1 MTINHIR
8 THLKQICYV
17 SIDEFGTSVLLNRN
31 KIEICKLN
39 LGQFDLISS
48 EYLTL
53 QMNSGYSEN
62 LLYLIV
68 SK

>member
-1 MTINHIR
+1 MSITQIKE
-8 THLKQICYV
+8 HLQQTCYV

-39 LGQFDLISS
+39 LRQFELISS

-53 QMNSGYSEN
+53 QINSGYSEN